1 MPKLLRRSSPWLL
14 LFALLASL
22 PLHAVD
28 GDRVHFGQSI
38 NVADDE
44 RTTGDLVCIGC
55 SIRVHGACEGDIV
68 AIGGSIALD
77 GDAQGDVVAVGGSI
91 RLGENAVVAGDVVTV
106 GGRLWRHPNA
116 VVRGTISTRSG
127 VLIILALVVIP
138 LLPVIVMVALIVW
151 LINRNRRPVPIER

>member
-1 MPKLLRRSSPWLL
+1 MPKLLPRSSPWLL

-22 PLHAVD
+22 PLHAGN
-28 GDRVHFGQSI
+28 GDRVHFGKSI
-38 NVADDE
+38 DVADDE
-44 RTTGDLVCIGC
+44 RTGDLVCIGC
-55 SIRVHGACEGDIV
+55 SIRVEGTCEGDIV
-68 AIGGSIALD
+68 AIGGSIALE

-91 RLGENAVVAGDVVTV
+91 RLGENAVVARDVVTV